1 LLKEDETKASFETA
15 LEWLVVNAGGS
26 GFYRVNYSSEL
37 LDSLKAMLPQLSA
50 LERFNLA
57 SDLWA
62 LTMNGTV
69 KLNQFLQF
77 TKLFKDEEDKNVW
90 SVIAGALQYCDRAF
104 SSDKKAIEK
113 LRALTVEILSP
124 TYKRLGWEVKA
135 KESELTKQLRG
146 LAISTLGTTGGDKD
160 VSKEAAARYD
170 KHLSGEMQLA
180 PDVLSAVVAVL
191 AANGDKKRYEQF
203 EASFKNG
210 SSPQE
215 QERYMYA
222 LGMFQD
228 AALLEKTLA
237 KTLAGEVKGQNAP
250 YLVRNIMLNPHGRK
264 VGWHFVK
271 SNWEQINKTFPS
283 LIMTRLVEGVTGLLD
298 ESLAKE
304 VFAFFENYE
313 FAGGQK
319 TVDQHLEK
327 LEVGLAFIAKQK
339 ID

>member
-1 LLKEDETKASFETA
+1 
-15 LEWLVVNAGGS
+15 
-26 GFYRVNYSSEL
+26 
-37 LDSLKAMLPQLSA
+37 
-50 LERFNLA
+50 
-57 SDLWA
+57 
-62 LTMNGTV
+62 
-69 KLNQFLQF
+69 
-77 TKLFKDEEDKNVW
+77 
-90 SVIAGALQYCDRAF
+90 
-104 SSDKKAIEK
+104 
-113 LRALTVEILSP
+113 
-124 TYKRLGWEVKA
+124 
-135 KESELTKQLRG
+135 
-146 LAISTLGTTGGDKD
+146 
-160 VSKEAAARYD
+160 
-170 KHLSGEMQLA
+170 
-180 PDVLSAVVAVL
+180 
-191 AANGDKKRYEQF
+191 
-203 EASFKNG
+203 
-210 SSPQE
+210 
-215 QERYMYA
+215 MYA